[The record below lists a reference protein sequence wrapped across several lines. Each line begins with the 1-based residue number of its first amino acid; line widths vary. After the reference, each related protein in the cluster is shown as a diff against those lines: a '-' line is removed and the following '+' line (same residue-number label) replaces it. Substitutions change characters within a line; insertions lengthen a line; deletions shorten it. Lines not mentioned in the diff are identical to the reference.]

1 MNLLAFLPSEAELY
15 VLIVFCSTFW
25 STSRVKLTTSI
36 CFKTMQVLPV
46 RKAPLPDRQGHL
58 STCSLYVLELKWI
71 CRFLSWKSHA
81 LTSNCCWRYLYDR
94 TSCQSLI
101 TMIVVITMFHHQWN
115 EWMNEWIIR
124 NWYKLHQTRLHAAF
138 KALNG
143 SSTTN
148 AHTQHGRGPFCLDR
162 VVEKL
167 ILIPKTSRKSSQM
180 HKVQFLNL
188 FLVNFSIIS
197 YSFIF
202 VHSFLSVLDFRT
214 FRTSLLVISE
224 VPGVQI
230 RSLGNHSL
238 SIDIFLVLLATCK
251 IQKKK
256 TEKYWKYMPK
266 CKELSG
272 LGDKPIREVCSSVIW
287 QLTNIQKRF
296 QQQCGENRLVPSLLT
311 LHSPLKAEIIF
322 VTSCQAAGFTSLSVF
337 QLASTTRGFFLLYCS
352 YLIWINHPWSPHVS
366 SNSPTIRVRPLHR
379 RSRWNSVEQ
388 RPTLN

>member
-1 MNLLAFLPSEAELY
+1 MKSLESKFGAL
-15 VLIVFCSTFW
+15 VTIV
-25 STSRVKLTTSI
+25 
-36 CFKTMQVLPV
+36 
-46 RKAPLPDRQGHL
+46 
-58 STCSLYVLELKWI
+58 
-71 CRFLSWKSHA
+71 
-81 LTSNCCWRYLYDR
+81 
-94 TSCQSLI
+94 
-101 TMIVVITMFHHQWN
+101 
-115 EWMNEWIIR
+115 
-124 NWYKLHQTRLHAAF
+124 
-138 KALNG
+138 
-143 SSTTN
+143 
-148 AHTQHGRGPFCLDR
+148 
-162 VVEKL
+162 
-167 ILIPKTSRKSSQM
+167 
-180 HKVQFLNL
+180 
-188 FLVNFSIIS
+188 
-197 YSFIF
+197 
-202 VHSFLSVLDFRT
+202 
-214 FRTSLLVISE
+214 
-224 VPGVQI
+224 
-230 RSLGNHSL
+230 L

-251 IQKKK
+251 IPKKK

-296 QQQCGENRLVPSLLT
+296 QQQCGENRLVSSLLT